1 MGLLSYIKGNKKGR
15 EAHNLEREA
24 MLDAFLADA
33 LDGYERVDDPELDI
47 RLRRMEE
54 KVDAGRVNRVRV
66 RSRLRNYFYWI
77 SAACM
82 LLLACT
88 FSYELG
94 TLGSEE
100 ECLSTYELGTLG
112 SEEECLSTYEPAKAE
127 MATRDSKE
135 LISEKNRQI
144 KELKSE
150 EEVVVTQTLLQ
161 QLPNKANIST
171 SPLPSNGYKTYY
183 EYIYKELGLSLKQ
196 GANTLK
202 GIAVLSFTINE
213 DGHPIDFKIIESTQP
228 DVTNKLIDIIKKGD
242 SWNNAGIVQSFVVI
256 Y

>member
-1 MGLLSYIKGNKKGR
+1 MGLLSYIKGSKKGR

-33 LDGYERVDDPELDI
+33 LDGYESMNDPELHT

-54 KVDAGRVNRVRV
+54 NVDAGRSDRVRV

-77 SAACM
+77 SAACI

-94 TLGSEE
+94 TLESKKESRMSVQE
-100 ECLSTYELGTLG
+100 SV
-112 SEEECLSTYEPAKAE
+112 SMYEPAE
-127 MATRDSKE
+127 IATTDSKE
-135 LISEKNRQI
+135 LILEK
-144 KELKSE
+144 KELKSKE
-150 EEVVVTQTLLQ
+150 KAVNHTICNN
-161 QLPNKANIST
+161 LPNKTNIST
-171 SPLPSNGYKTYY
+171 SPQPSNGYKTYY
-183 EYIYKELGLSLKQ
+183 EYIYKGLGLSLKQ
-196 GANTLK
+196 GANTLN

-213 DGHPIDFKIIESTQP
+213 NGRPIDFKIIESTQP

>member
-1 MGLLSYIKGNKKGR
+1 MGLLSYVKGSKKGR

-33 LDGYERVDDPELDI
+33 LDGYESVNDPELHT

-54 KVDAGRVNRVRV
+54 KVDAGRSDRVRI

-77 SAACM
+77 SAACI

-94 TLGSEE
+94 TLESKKESSISVQE
-100 ECLSTYELGTLG
+100 SP
-112 SEEECLSTYEPAKAE
+112 SMHEPAE
-127 MATRDSKE
+127 IATTDSKE
-135 LISEKNRQI
+135 LILEK
-144 KELKSE
+144 KEKA
-150 EEVVVTQTLLQ
+150 VGQTMC
-161 QLPNKANIST
+161 NKLANKTNIST
-171 SPLPSNGYKTYY
+171 SPQPSNGYKTYY

-196 GANTLK
+196 GANTLN
-202 GIAVLSFTINE
+202 GIAVLSFIINE
-213 DGHPIDFKIIESTQP
+213 NGRPIDFKIIESTQP

>member
-1 MGLLSYIKGNKKGR
+1 MGLLSYVKGSKKGR

-33 LDGYERVDDPELDI
+33 LDGYESMNDPELHT

-54 KVDAGRVNRVRV
+54 NVDAGRSDRVRG
-66 RSRLRNYFYWI
+66 RLRNYFYWL
-77 SAACM
+77 SAACV

-94 TLGSEE
+94 TLESKKESSISIQE
-100 ECLSTYELGTLG
+100 SA
-112 SEEECLSTYEPAKAE
+112 SMYEPAE
-127 MATRDSKE
+127 IATTDSKE
-135 LISEKNRQI
+135 LILEK
-144 KELKSE
+144 KELKSKE
-150 EEVVVTQTLLQ
+150 KAVGQTMCNK
-161 QLPNKANIST
+161 LPSKVEISI
-171 SPLPSNGYKTYY
+171 SPQPSNGYKTYY
-183 EYIYKELGLSLKQ
+183 EYIYKGLGLSLKQ
-196 GANTLK
+196 GANTLN

-213 DGHPIDFKIIESTQP
+213 NGRPIDFKIIESTQP